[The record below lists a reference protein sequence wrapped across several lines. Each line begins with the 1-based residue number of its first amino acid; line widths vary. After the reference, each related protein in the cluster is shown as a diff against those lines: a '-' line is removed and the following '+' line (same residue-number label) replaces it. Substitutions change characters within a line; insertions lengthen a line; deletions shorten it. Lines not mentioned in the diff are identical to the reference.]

1 MMYAGCTH
9 GSSVDAAIRQWMMG
23 WFRFLP
29 TFQAIGV
36 SRTVVR
42 MEGDL
47 TAFLR
52 TQQVLGAAVHVHH
65 HQLIRN
71 ARPIPPAGRQ
81 VAAKLP
87 IEVIAWIVWGRDGL
101 ELVDTTAQAW
111 AGRDVLVAVRDVRWP
126 LLGVWLASQD
136 VRRR

>member
-1 MMYAGCTH
+1 MYAECTH
-9 GSSVDAAIRQWMMG
+9 GSSVDALRRQWMRG
-23 WFRFLP
+23 RFRFLP
-29 TFQAIGV
+29 AFQAIGV
-36 SRTVVR
+36 GRTVVR
-42 MEGDL
+42 VEDL
-47 TAFLR
+47 TALLR
-52 TQQVLGAAVHVHH
+52 TQQVLGAGVHVHH

-71 ARPIPPAGRQ
+71 ARPIPPAGGQ
-81 VAAKLP
+81 VAAKSP

-126 LLGVWLASQD
+126 VLGVWLASQD